1 VEADGEARSEG
12 AAEAPASSTRDRLL
26 KVGRAVFAVALIVL
40 LVLAAADNVKKLRH
54 VTLQLQPGWALA
66 AIPFTFLGGLALPLA
81 WRHVLFAYGVALD
94 RATAVR
100 VWCVSQASRYI
111 PTGVALVASRLVLS
125 SQVGVPRSLAGA
137 SLALELGLI
146 LVWGGFY
153 VSWLPSY
160 LLPGPLRLLVALGAV
175 VVLVALPWLLRV
187 VGRFLPRFPA
197 IAPSALRVRHL
208 YEAIGLYGM
217 NDLVRCIGLTLV
229 TASLHTIDASD
240 LFRVTAA
247 VNLGFIVGMVGIT
260 PAGLGVREGVVAAL
274 LAHRFGLGTAL
285 ALSVAYRAW
294 DFLFE
299 LVWLAIAVTW
309 DRRARRS
316 VEQECESSSP
326 APPVRSEPTSP

>member
-1 VEADGEARSEG
+1 M
-12 AAEAPASSTRDRLL
+12 RDRLL
-26 KVGRAVFAVALIVL
+26 QVGRIVFAVALIGIL
-40 LVLAAADNVKKLRH
+40 ALAAADNVDKLRH
-54 VTLQLQPGWALA
+54 VNLQLQPGWAIA

-111 PTGVALVASRLVLS
+111 PTGVAMVASRLVLS

-137 SLALELGLI
+137 SLGIELGLI
-146 LVWGGFY
+146 LVWGGVY
-153 VSWLPSY
+153 ISWLPSY
-160 LLPGPLRLLVALGAV
+160 LLPAPLRVLLAVGAV
-175 VVLVALPWLLRV
+175 VVLLALPWLLRI

-208 YEAIGLYGM
+208 YEAIGLYGA

-247 VNLGFIVGMVGIT
+247 VNLGFVVGMVGIT

-274 LAHRFGLGTAL
+274 LAHRFGLGTA
-285 ALSVAYRAW
+285 AAMAVAYRAW
-294 DFLFE
+294 DFVFE
-299 LVWLAIAVTW
+299 LIWLAIAMMW
-309 DRRARRS
+309 QRRS
-316 VEQECESSSP
+316 NRDAGVTDGVANAVP
-326 APPVRSEPTSP
+326 

>member
-1 VEADGEARSEG
+1 VQAEETG
-12 AAEAPASSTRDRLL
+12 APSTRDRAL
-26 KVGRAVFAVALIVL
+26 KLGRIVFAVGLVAL
-40 LVLAAADNVKKLRH
+40 LAAAAAKNVDKLRH
-54 VTLQLQPGWALA
+54 VTFQLQPGWAIA

-81 WRHVLFAYGVALD
+81 WRHVLYAYGVVLE

-100 VWCVSQASRYI
+100 VWCISQASRYI
-111 PTGVALVASRLVLS
+111 PSGAAMIASRLVMS

-137 SLALELGLI
+137 SLFVELGLI

-160 LLPGPLRLLVALGAV
+160 WLPAPLRLLIAVGAV
-175 VVLVALPWLLRV
+175 AALIALPWLLRV

-197 IAPSALRVRHL
+197 ISPTALRVRHL
-208 YEAIGLYGM
+208 YEAIGLYGI

-229 TASLHTIDASD
+229 TASLHTIDPSD
-240 LFRVTAA
+240 FFRITAA

-274 LAHRFGLGTAL
+274 LAPRFGLGTAT

-299 LVWLAIAVTW
+299 LIWLTIAVTW
-309 DRRARRS
+309 ARRTRRAAL
-316 VEQECESSSP
+316 VTADDGATTP
-326 APPVRSEPTSP
+326 L

>member
-1 VEADGEARSEG
+1 V
-12 AAEAPASSTRDRLL
+12 RDRLL
-26 KVGRAVFAVALIVL
+26 KVGRAVFAVALIGL
-40 LVLAAADNVKKLRH
+40 LALAAADNVDKLRH
-54 VTLQLQPGWALA
+54 VTFQLQPGWALA
-66 AIPFTFLGGLALPLA
+66 AAPFTFLGGLALPLA

-146 LVWGGFY
+146 LVWGAFY
-153 VSWLPSY
+153 VAWLPSY
-160 LLPGPLRLLVALGAV
+160 WLPAPLRLLLALGAIG
-175 VVLVALPWLLRV
+175 VLVALPWLLRV

-197 IAPSALRVRHL
+197 IAPSALRIRHL

-217 NDLVRCIGLTLV
+217 NDLVRCIGITLV
-229 TASLHTIDASD
+229 TASLHTIDPSD

-274 LAHRFGLGTAL
+274 LAPRFGLGTAA

-294 DFLFE
+294 DFVFE
-299 LVWLAIAVTW
+299 LIWHAVAVTW
-309 DRRARRS
+309 ERRS
-316 VEQECESSSP
+316 RRNAAVEADEGAIT
-326 APPVRSEPTSP
+326 AP

>member
-1 VEADGEARSEG
+1 M
-12 AAEAPASSTRDRLL
+12 
-26 KVGRAVFAVALIVL
+26 FAVVLIGL
-40 LVLAAADNVKKLRH
+40 LALAAADNAEKLKH
-54 VTLQLQPGWALA
+54 VRLQLQPGWALA
-66 AIPFTFLGGLALPLA
+66 AIPFTFVGGLALPLA

-153 VSWLPSY
+153 ISWLPSY
-160 LLPGPLRLLVALGAV
+160 WLAGPLRLLLAGGAIG
-175 VVLVALPWLLRV
+175 VLLALPWLLRI

-197 IAPSALRVRHL
+197 IAPMALRVRHL
-208 YEAIGLYGM
+208 YEAIGLYGV
-217 NDLVRCIGLTLV
+217 NDLVRCMGLTLV

-240 LFRVTAA
+240 FFRVTAA
-247 VNLGFIVGMVGIT
+247 VNLGFVVGMVGIT

-274 LAHRFGLGTAL
+274 LAPRFGLGTAA

-294 DFLFE
+294 DFIFE
-299 LVWLAIAVTW
+299 LVWLGIAVPW
-309 DRRARRS
+309 ERRS
-316 VEQECESSSP
+316 RRDPRSGGRSGRSLPPACGSSSP
-326 APPVRSEPTSP
+326 DHPARSAPTSD

>member
-1 VEADGEARSEG
+1 M
-12 AAEAPASSTRDRLL
+12 RDRLI
-26 KVGRAVFAVALIVL
+26 KVGRVVFA
-40 LVLAAADNVKKLRH
+40 LVLIMILAVAAADNAEKLRRVH
-54 VTLQLQPGWALA
+54 LQLQPGWALA

-81 WRHVLFAYGVALD
+81 WRHVLFAYGVSLD

-153 VSWLPSY
+153 ISWLPSY
-160 LLPGPLRLLVALGAV
+160 WLAGPPRLVLAGGAIGVLL
-175 VVLVALPWLLRV
+175 ALPWLLRL

-197 IAPSALRVRHL
+197 ISPTALRVRHL
-208 YEAIGLYGM
+208 YEAIGLYGA
-217 NDLVRCIGLTLV
+217 NDLVRCVGLTLV
-229 TASLHTIDASD
+229 TASLHTIDGSD

-247 VNLGFIVGMVGIT
+247 VNLGFVVGMVGIT

-274 LAHRFGLGTAL
+274 LAPRFGLGTAA

-294 DFLFE
+294 DFIFE
-299 LVWLAIAVTW
+299 LVWLAVAVTW
-309 DRRARRS
+309 ERRS
-316 VEQECESSSP
+316 RRNLVPACESSSP
-326 APPVRSEPTSP
+326 GHPARSAPTSE